1 MWYLEVCAWCSTFC
15 SPVLRSRPFMS
26 QMELQD
32 DGVMLGLDSSL
43 GKDIVGIVNNVFQ
56 APWGGS
62 HTCQKDEKALECSLC
77 QSSILCYQL
86 GCELLERLT
95 PREEIRLVVR
105 HTAWCTKY
113 KWSLCI
119 NHMKRLNEYH
129 AVNLSVTTVWVA
141 ELMLLMT

>member
-1 MWYLEVCAWCSTFC
+1 
-15 SPVLRSRPFMS
+15 
-26 QMELQD
+26 
-32 DGVMLGLDSSL
+32 MLGLDSSL

-105 HTAWCTKY
+105 DQYLCDERTKQVQVLGGGNDGN
-113 KWSLCI
+113 KHFCVCL
-119 NHMKRLNEYH
+119 
-129 AVNLSVTTVWVA
+129 
-141 ELMLLMT
+141 

>member
-1 MWYLEVCAWCSTFC
+1 MTHSTMTTMHTGGILRFVRHA
-15 SPVLRSRPFMS
+15 PFFVPLFLRSSSLLS

-43 GKDIVGIVNNVFQ
+43 GKDIVGIINNVFQ

-105 HTAWCTKY
+105 HTA
-113 KWSLCI
+113 
-119 NHMKRLNEYH
+119 
-129 AVNLSVTTVWVA
+129 
-141 ELMLLMT
+141 